1 MENFQQVM
9 NKEEYRK
16 LLKSPKWINKR
27 NLIKNRDC
35 HKCVKC
41 GSKKQLEVHHTYYLS
56 GKMPWEVPDE
66 CLVTLCRV
74 CHRKEHKDKIIP
86 VKNEVLEK
94 EVPKKKSKNRYSQM
108 SKEDK
113 EIQLKYDSLKKKKK
127 LPKST
132 YKQLVYV
139 PLKKRNK
146 KQK

>member
-1 MENFQQVM
+1 M